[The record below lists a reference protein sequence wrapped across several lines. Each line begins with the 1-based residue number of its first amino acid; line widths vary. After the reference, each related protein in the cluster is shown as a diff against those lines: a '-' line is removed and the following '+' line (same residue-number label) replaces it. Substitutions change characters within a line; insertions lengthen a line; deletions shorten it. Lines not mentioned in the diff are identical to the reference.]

1 MNIWFTSDYHFSH
14 KNISGS
20 KVSSWISGFR
30 TFDDH
35 HQMNKTIIETTN
47 KYVKT
52 DDLIYFLGDFC
63 FGDHNKTP
71 IYRNLIN
78 CENIHFI
85 RGNHDN
91 NIDLYSNVFT
101 SIQDVL
107 SIRHGR
113 YKYFLSHYSH
123 RVWPG
128 SHKGV
133 IHLYGHSHNSISDF
147 GKSMDVGVD
156 VAFKMFGEY
165 RPFHINEIQD
175 IMSKKIISPVDHH
188 E

>member
-71 IYRNLIN
+71 IYRNLIT
-78 CENIHFI
+78 E
-85 RGNHDN
+85 
-91 NIDLYSNVFT
+91 
-101 SIQDVL
+101 
-107 SIRHGR
+107 
-113 YKYFLSHYSH
+113 
-123 RVWPG
+123 
-128 SHKGV
+128 
-133 IHLYGHSHNSISDF
+133 
-147 GKSMDVGVD
+147 KSMFIPIDSINFL
-156 VAFKMFGEY
+156 ANQ
-165 RPFHINEIQD
+165 FH
-175 IMSKKIISPVDHH
+175 KI
-188 E
+188 